1 VCAALLAATV
11 GRTPDE
17 STVRGDVTQD
27 RVIAASGK
35 LAMAYVEC
43 GRFAEAIET
52 TQRAQQLAKKW
63 NQRSV
68 ADFLNKKIEMYQSR
82 QPYRDQLKVK
92 QQENPGGRTVSGGPT
107 MLTCVSQN
115 YQPNDGISIE

>member
-1 VCAALLAATV
+1 
-11 GRTPDE
+11 
-17 STVRGDVTQD
+17 
-27 RVIAASGK
+27 
-35 LAMAYVEC
+35 MAYVEC